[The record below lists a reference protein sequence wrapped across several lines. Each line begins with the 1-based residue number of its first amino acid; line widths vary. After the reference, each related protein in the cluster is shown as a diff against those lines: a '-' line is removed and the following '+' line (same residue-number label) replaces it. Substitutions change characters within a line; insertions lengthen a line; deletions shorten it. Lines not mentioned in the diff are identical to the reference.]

1 LQEHKPNVKRGLTVI
16 ADMAKDY
23 NVFIY
28 NVMLYKRSGL
38 VELLDP
44 EDEGI
49 TILLDANNFLHGG
62 TA

>member
-1 LQEHKPNVKRGLTVI
+1 
-16 ADMAKDY
+16 
-23 NVFIY
+23 
-28 NVMLYKRSGL
+28 MLSKRSGL

-49 TILLDANNFLHGG
+49 TILLDANNFSQGE

>member
-1 LQEHKPNVKRGLTVI
+1 MVQ
-16 ADMAKDY
+16 DY

-28 NVMLYKRSGL
+28 SVMLYKRSGL

-49 TILLDANNFLHGG
+49 AILLYPSNFLQGD
-62 TA
+62 TT

>member
-1 LQEHKPNVKRGLTVI
+1 
-16 ADMAKDY
+16 MAKDY

-44 EDEGI
+44 EDDGI
-49 TILLDANNFLHGG
+49 MILLDANNFLQDD

>member
-1 LQEHKPNVKRGLTVI
+1 
-16 ADMAKDY
+16 MAKDY
-23 NVFIY
+23 NVFIW
-28 NVMLYKRSGL
+28 NVMLSKRSGL

-49 TILLDANNFLHGG
+49 TIFLDASNYLPVD

>member
-1 LQEHKPNVKRGLTVI
+1 
-16 ADMAKDY
+16 
-23 NVFIY
+23 
-28 NVMLYKRSGL
+28 MLSKSIGL

-49 TILLDANNFLHGG
+49 TILLDANNYLPVD